1 MNVKETGISGKVD
14 QMLFIKLRVVFG
26 LLFCVIVLIGG
37 PWRTIDGMAAEP
49 GSATE
54 AVKSTIDEVLEILS
68 DENSRKPE
76 RKKERLAMLQPVI
89 GKRFDYNEMAK
100 RTLGKHW
107 KKLNESQRKEFVEL
121 FQRFLSKTYAGNV
134 DGYAGEQVQYLKE
147 RRKGD
152 FAEVQTKVVS
162 KKLVLPLDYRL
173 LKKNGDWRVY
183 DVVIDGISLVRNFR
197 GQFNRIIKTSSYEG
211 LFQRLR
217 DQTSS

>member
-26 LLFCVIVLIGG
+26 LLFCVILLIDG

-76 RKKERLAMLQPVI
+76 RKKERLAMLEPVV

-100 RTLGKHW
+100 RTLGNHW
-107 KKLNESQRKEFVEL
+107 KKLDESQRKEFVEL

-134 DGYAGEQVQYLKE
+134 DGYAGEQVQYVKE

-183 DVVIDGISLVRNFR
+183 DVVIDGVSLVRNFR